1 MTVFELHPEGSRNHV
16 RAAESLVWPVSTNRS
31 DTVQANINPW
41 LCQLGIPGDAAVDLV
56 RIATGAYLTDRL
68 VKRQAGFSRTIDL
81 HVQVT
86 DIRRWDGP
94 LEDIA
99 DLLFWLSGDTWN
111 LEVSNEAVARPEEI
125 ATVAPADA
133 VSLLS
138 GGLDSFCG
146 ATLSNRDQRRVFLG
160 HWDSTTVKHSQN
172 QSWTWLTDEAGV
184 TGSYRQVHLCEVQR
198 KLERST
204 RTRSFLFMALA
215 TALASATGA
224 GVVEVPENGFT
235 SLNPAFG
242 ADRGGALSTR
252 STHPTTLQSMNL
264 VINNLGIDVD
274 IRDLFSG
281 LTKGEL
287 MAAAVGAS
295 PASFPDGAAQ
305 TSSCSKLDGNWYS
318 GGNVNHNCGL
328 CVPCFVRRGAFIAAN
343 VADPTLYLCDYLT
356 GDALQKLHMNRAKD
370 INAVRYILA
379 NGISDTAL
387 MAAGPYPDDF
397 DVDYALAL
405 CSRAL
410 DELRGVPLP

>member
-1 MTVFELHPEGSRNHV
+1 MTIYELRPEGSRNHV
-16 RAAESLVWPVSTNRS
+16 RGAESLVWPVSANRS
-31 DTVQANINPW
+31 DTVQANIDPW
-41 LCQLGIPGDAAVDLV
+41 LCQFGMPGDACVDLV
-56 RIATGAYLTDRL
+56 RIASGAYITDRL
-68 VKRQAGFSRTIDL
+68 ARRRSGFSRTIDL
-81 HVQVT
+81 HVHVT

-111 LEVSNEAVARPEEI
+111 LEVSNEEVARPGEI
-125 ATVAPADA
+125 ATVARADVVA
-133 VSLLS
+133 LLS

-146 ATLSNRDQRRVFLG
+146 AALSNRDQTRVFLG
-160 HWDSTTVKHSQN
+160 HWDSTTVKHSQDE
-172 QSWTWLTDEAGV
+172 SWTWLSGEAGV
-184 TGSYRQVHLCEVQR
+184 TGFYRQVHFSEVQK

-215 TALASATGA
+215 IALASAVGA
-224 GVVEVPENGFT
+224 SDVEVSENGFT

-252 STHPTTLQSMNL
+252 STHPTTLQSMKL
-264 VINNLGIDVD
+264 LINELGIGVHLQ
-274 IRDLFSG
+274 DLFSS

-287 MAAAVGAS
+287 IAAAADAS
-295 PASFPDGAAQ
+295 PASFPDGAAK

-328 CVPCFVRRGAFIAAN
+328 CIPCLVRRGACISAN
-343 VADPTLYLCDYLT
+343 ITDSSHYLCDYLT
-356 GDALQKLHMNRAKD
+356 GEALQKLHRNRADD
-370 INAVRYILA
+370 INAVRYALV
-379 NGISDTAL
+379 NGISDTTL

-397 DVDYALAL
+397 DFECALAL

-410 DELRGVPLP
+410 DELRGVPLR